1 MSDYANTYFVKLRQK
16 MLNDAM
22 RAGKNRR
29 TSIVVPVVDQVALI
43 EGYDRQLAL
52 ARKEAHVQP

>member
-1 MSDYANTYFVKLRQK
+1 MSDEDFVKLRQK
-16 MLNDAM
+16 MLNDAL

-29 TSIVVPVVDQVALI
+29 TSIVVPVGDQVALI